1 MAEVQGDQPGE
12 GGEGVPPV
20 EPLVANVVPAEVED
34 EEAGEAAQEAGG
46 EARKGVALQ
55 VELAEL
61 AAAGLEGKE
70 DNNKFTLMYQK
81 YV

>member
-12 GGEGVPPV
+12 GGEGVSPV

-34 EEAGEAAQEAGG
+34 EEAGEAAKEAGG

-61 AAAGLEGKE
+61 AAAGLEEKE
-70 DNNKFTLMYQK
+70 AKM
-81 YV
+81 